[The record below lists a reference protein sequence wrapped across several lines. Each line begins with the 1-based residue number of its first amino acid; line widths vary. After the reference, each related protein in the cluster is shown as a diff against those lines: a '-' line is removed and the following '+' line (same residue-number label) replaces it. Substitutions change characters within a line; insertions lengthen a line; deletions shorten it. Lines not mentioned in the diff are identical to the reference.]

1 MNKLTKTNELF
12 RYSERVGASAEL
24 FLRLK
29 DQYDD
34 TLELVELAN
43 DICFEW
49 QVDRLDMDEKV
60 WELKRETNKA

>member
-1 MNKLTKTNELF
+1 MNKLTKTNDLF
-12 RYSERVGASAEL
+12 SYSERVKASAVL

-29 DQYDD
+29 DKYSD
-34 TLELVELAN
+34 TLELAN

-49 QVDRLDMDEKV
+49 QVDRLDLDEKV